1 MKRLLS
7 LVLAALLLL
16 SAAGVSAAAVPA
28 AVRGGVTVERIA
40 FQNPDFLRGMDASSA
55 TALENA
61 GVRFYNAAGEED
73 DLFHILAESGVNAVR
88 VRVWN
93 HPFDA
98 DGNGYGGGNCDVST
112 ACAIGA
118 RAARYGLRLLV
129 DFHYSDFWADP
140 AKQQAPKAWAGMS
153 LDEKAS
159 ALYDFTLGSLQS
171 IRAAGGDVC
180 MVQIGNETTTG
191 IAGEY
196 DYAKLPRLFN
206 AGAAAVRAFD
216 GNALVALHFTN
227 PEKTDTMKWLADYL
241 DENNVDYDVFATSY
255 YPSWHGTLDNLTAVL
270 GYVAQRYGKYVM
282 VAETSY
288 PYTLDDSDGHPNT
301 VTAWNNLGDNMRW
314 DFTPQG
320 QADAVSDVMRAVNAV
335 PGGKGLG
342 VFYWEGAWITVGDTT
357 ALSGAAYDE
366 RLAQNKLLWE
376 RYGAGWAAAASGEYD
391 PDDAGKWYGGSAVDN
406 QAFFDP
412 SGRAQPSLEVFGD
425 VLTGAYSGE
434 ALWGDVNGD
443 GRVDVTDAT
452 AIQRISAGLETPDS
466 RAAMLADIDGSGAV
480 NVVDA
485 TRLQLWLVTN
495 PSTAMYNESG
505 NYAAAGSR
513 MQTGGKR
520 WA

>member
-1 MKRLLS
+1 MKRLIS
-7 LVLAALLLL
+7 LLTAAVLLVSA
-16 SAAGVSAAAVPA
+16 SAATALAYPA

-40 FQNPDFLRGMDASSA
+40 FQNPGFLRGMDVSSVLS
-55 TALENA
+55 LERA
-61 GVRFYNAAGEED
+61 GVRFYNAGGEED
-73 DLFHILAESGVNAVR
+73 DLFHILAQSGVNAVR

-93 HPFDA
+93 DPYDA
-98 DGNGYGGGNCDVST
+98 DGNGYGGGNNDLAA
-112 ACAIGA
+112 ACEIGA

-140 AKQQAPKAWAGMS
+140 SKQKAPKAWADMTAAQK
-153 LDEKAS
+153 EA
-159 ALYDFTLGSLQS
+159 ALYDFTLDSLRS

-196 DYAKLPRLFN
+196 DFDVMPRLFN

-216 GNALVALHFTN
+216 KNALVALHFTN
-227 PEKTDTMKWLADYL
+227 PEKTETMKWLADYL
-241 DENNVDYDVFATSY
+241 HENNVDYDVFSTSY
-255 YPSWHGTLDNLTAVL
+255 YPSWHGSTENLTEVL
-270 GYVAQRYGKYVM
+270 GYVAARYGKYVT

-288 PYTLDDSDGHPNT
+288 PYTLSDSDGHPNT
-301 VTAWNNLGDNMRW
+301 VTAWSGLGDNMRW

-342 VFYWEGAWITVGDTT
+342 VFYWEGAWISVGDTA
-357 ALSGAAYDE
+357 ALSGAAYDS

-376 RYGAGWAAAASGEYD
+376 QYGAGWASAASGEFD

-412 SGRAQPSLEVFGD
+412 SGRALPSLRVFGD
-425 VLTGAYSGE
+425 VLTGAFGGD

-443 GRVDVTDAT
+443 SRVDVTDAT
-452 AIQRISAGLETPDS
+452 AIQRISAGMETPDS
-466 RAAMLADIDGSGAV
+466 RAVWLADFDSSGDI

-485 TRLQLWLVTN
+485 TQLQLSLVN
-495 PSTAMYNESG
+495 L
-505 NYAAAGSR
+505 R
-513 MQTGGKR
+513 
-520 WA
+520 